1 MGEVAYELPE
11 KEMVHIPDFF
21 TRISEEEIQV
31 TRYAV
36 EVIKNNITIKLTILD
51 ILSLFFISI
60 LLKK

>member
-36 EVIKNNITIKLTILD
+36 EYSTQK
-51 ILSLFFISI
+51 ISEHAFWVESV
-60 LLKK
+60 